1 MLPDVLAPVPLRTR
15 AFYGI
20 GAMPAMIVN
29 NSIASFVLL
38 YYNLVLGMPA
48 PLVGT
53 ALAIALVIDGISDP
67 VVGYASDRFRSRWG
81 RRHPFM
87 YLAIAPLGV
96 CFYLLWN
103 PPLDLLGP
111 DGLFFYL
118 LGVVTPIYLILTFFE
133 VPHVALLP
141 ELTPDYD
148 ERSTLAT
155 YRQSAGQLGYTL
167 LMLVVYGYFLR
178 DTAEYENG
186 LLNPAGYEEM
196 GVAFALGVPLLMVL
210 SAGGLHHLIPR
221 LHGPARSAEVSAESV
236 FQGARATFSDTSL
249 LALLAASFLLYM
261 AFGYYAAAFGYMY
274 GYFWGLS
281 TEQMSGMAVM
291 WGISAVFTFL
301 ITPIL
306 ARRFGKRTLALS
318 MLTLAPAVTVAPVL
332 LRLIGWFPGNDSP
345 WLYPI
350 LMVHTI
356 WDFFNLLVFM
366 VMMLSMLADV
376 IDQRAVATGRREEG
390 IIYASYTFMIKAPSG
405 AGVLIASLILS
416 LIEFPSGVEVSEVP
430 SQTLLGMGI
439 AYVISQPLA
448 MWLGVLA
455 LSRYRLTRTEQEATL
470 EQLRTQEA
478 EIQ

>member
-1 MLPDVLAPVPLRTR
+1 MLPDVAAPVPLRTR

-20 GAMPAMIVN
+20 GAMPTMIVT
-29 NSIASFVLL
+29 NSLASFVLL
-38 YYNLVLGMPA
+38 YYNLVLGVPA

-67 VVGYASDRFRSRWG
+67 IVGYASDRLRSRLG

-87 YLAIAPLGV
+87 YLAILPLGLF
-96 CFYLLWN
+96 FYLLWN

-118 LGVVTPIYLILTFFE
+118 LGMVIPIYLMLTFFE
-133 VPHVALLP
+133 VPHQALLP
-141 ELTPDYD
+141 ELTADYD
-148 ERSTLAT
+148 ERSTLAA
-155 YRQSAGQLGYTL
+155 YRQAAGQLGYTL
-167 LMLVVYGYFLR
+167 LMLVVFGYFLR

-196 GVAFALGVPLLMVL
+196 GLAFAFGVALLMVL

-221 LHGPARSAEVSAESV
+221 LHGPARSGEASAQSV
-236 FQGARATFSDTSL
+236 LRGVRTTFSDTSL

-261 AFGYYAAAFGYMY
+261 AFGYYAAVFGYIY

-291 WGISAVFTFL
+291 WGVSAVLTFL
-301 ITPIL
+301 IAPIL
-306 ARRFGKRTLALS
+306 ARRFDKRILALG
-318 MLTLAPAVTVAPVL
+318 MLILAPAVTVGPVL
-332 LRLIGWFPGNDSP
+332 LRLVGWFPGNDSP
-345 WLYPI
+345 WLYPT

-390 IIYASYTFMIKAPSG
+390 VIYASYTFMIKATSG
-405 AGVLIASLILS
+405 AGVLIASLVLS
-416 LIEFPSGVEVSEVP
+416 LIEFPTGVDVDEVP
-430 SQTLLGMGI
+430 SQTLWSLGI

-448 MWLGVLA
+448 MYLGVLA
-455 LSRYRLTRTEQEATL
+455 LSRYRLTRTDHAATL
-470 EQLRTQEA
+470 EQLRAREA
-478 EIQ
+478 ELQ